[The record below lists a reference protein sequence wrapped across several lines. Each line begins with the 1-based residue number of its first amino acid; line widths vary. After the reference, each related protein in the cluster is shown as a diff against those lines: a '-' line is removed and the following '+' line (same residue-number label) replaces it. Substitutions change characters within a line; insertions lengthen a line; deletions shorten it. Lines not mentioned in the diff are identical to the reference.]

1 VIEDKVALKTRTNGG
16 CHGKMDKKI
25 VSVFVSAAFA
35 EMYEHDDARKMLGT
49 IVDPKKIWDDVFVSV
64 TFAEAG

>member
-1 VIEDKVALKTRTNGG
+1 MERWI
-16 CHGKMDKKI
+16 KKI

-49 IVDPKKIWDDVFVSV
+49 TYVDPKKIWDDVFVSV

>member
-1 VIEDKVALKTRTNGG
+1 
-16 CHGKMDKKI
+16 MDKKI

>member
-1 VIEDKVALKTRTNGG
+1 MEGAMERWI
-16 CHGKMDKKI
+16 KKI

-35 EMYEHDDARKMLGT
+35 EMYEHDHARNILG
-49 IVDPKKIWDDVFVSV
+49 IKYVDPKTMWDEVFVSV